1 MQIFSLKDRDEQR
14 RFFKFALVG
23 ISGAVVDFGVF
34 NLLSSILGVD
44 STISQAVS
52 FSLAV
57 INNFIWNRLWTYP
70 ETRRSSL
77 LKPFIQFGVVNVI
90 GLGIRTILFR
100 LIEPQMI
107 TLAAETLPNFKQPS
121 IIGHNLTLAFVI
133 LIVMLWNYF
142 ANRYWTF
149 KEIDSLKEQS
159 K

>member
-1 MQIFSLKDRDEQR
+1 MPVASLKDPIEQK
-14 RFFKFALVG
+14 RFIKFALVG
-23 ISGAVVDFGVF
+23 CSGAVVDFGVF
-34 NLLSSILGVD
+34 NLLASLLSVN

-52 FSLAV
+52 FTLAV

-70 ETRRSSL
+70 ETRKSSL
-77 LKPFIQFGVVNVI
+77 LKPFLQFGIVNVI
-90 GLGIRTILFR
+90 GLGIRTVLFT

-107 TLAAETLPNFKQPS
+107 RLSEYVLSGKNYAT
-121 IIGHNLTLAFVI
+121 IIGHNLTLALLI

-149 KEIDSLKEQS
+149 KEIDSINEQA